1 MQAVTRIQKPDGF
14 NLGAALREL
23 YDGTKITDPADAAD
37 WIFKRIPVEERGDV
51 LMEYVLLTLVIIL
64 PLVGVSVGL
73 VNVSGETFSQGDAV
87 AGDNFGLL
95 GNAFVSRY
103 RMVMSGISLP
113 LP

>member
-1 MQAVTRIQKPDGF
+1 MSISLQSAVRNVAGS
-14 NLGAALREL
+14 LS
-23 YDGTKITDPADAAD
+23 
-37 WIFKRIPVEERGDV
+37 KRVCEERGDV

-73 VNVSGETFSQGDAV
+73 VNVSGETFSPGDAV